1 MPQAIL
7 LRIYNVCKAG
17 CPSKGRYSGIMISS
31 TTLNNGIRVV
41 SQRME
46 HMHTVSIGIWVANGT
61 RHESPEINGV
71 AHFIEHLLFKGT
83 DRRTARQIAM
93 EIDSMGGVLNAF
105 TGHEYVCYYA
115 KVLAKFLPRVTD
127 LLSDIFLH

>member
-17 CPSKGRYSGIMISS
+17 FPSKGRYSGIMISS

-41 SQRME
+41 SQRVE

-93 EIDSMGGVLNAF
+93 
-105 TGHEYVCYYA
+105 
-115 KVLAKFLPRVTD
+115 
-127 LLSDIFLH
+127 